1 MWSVFLVAWVLK
13 MMALR
18 VGGAKLYEGCGVPMA
33 SGTVTG
39 YVMGMILSGLLWI
52 VGLFIPF

>member
-1 MWSVFLVAWVLK
+1 

-39 YVMGMILSGLLWI
+39 YVMGVILSGLLWI
-52 VGLFIPF
+52 VKFFIPF